1 MESKLSIKDIFSQS
15 FSFAYNRRYK
25 VLRIRWPYLLL
36 VLTSFLFSAQ
46 IQGAAELVVFYILIT
61 ATSVLSIVEA

>member
-1 MESKLSIKDIFSQS
+1 
-15 FSFAYNRRYK
+15 
-25 VLRIRWPYLLL
+25 LLL